1 MNHVNWPNAR
11 TDNQLNTTHAD
22 FAALAPK
29 SQTFVRDL
37 RGEITKYTGGV
48 TRTLIMVPHIEV
60 FHLNKLLIPQV
71 QIGIQ
76 LYFNPVELW
85 SLQYAGAVA
94 FRPDPEHVKVKLYL
108 CQIRLNPSV
117 YRELMSDMTK
127 KIVSYPTVRSEIRT
141 YNIAR
146 NTLHYEINN
155 PFQNRLP
162 NMVIVGLVTSMAFNG
177 AVDENPFSLRQFN
190 LVSIEENN
198 PDGDWGE
205 DEEEVVVVGEIRHRL
220 PRTTTRAMCRP
231 LVDEDL
237 DA

>member
-1 MNHVNWPNAR
+1 
-11 TDNQLNTTHAD
+11 
-22 FAALAPK
+22 
-29 SQTFVRDL
+29 
-37 RGEITKYTGGV
+37 
-48 TRTLIMVPHIEV
+48 MVPHIEV

-85 SLQYAGAVA
+85 SLQYAGGVA
-94 FRPDPEHVKVKLYL
+94 FRLDPEDVKVKLYL

-141 YNIAR
+141 YNMAR

-155 PFQNRLP
+155 QFQNRLP

-177 AVDENPFSLRQFN
+177 AVAENPFSFRQFN
-190 LVSIEENN
+190 LVSIKQVVR
-198 PDGDWGE
+198 GE
-205 DEEEVVVVGEIRHRL
+205 TYPYE
-220 PRTTTRAMCRP
+220 P
-231 LVDEDL
+231 LVMMRNNGSKDMRGYRQFLQATGSLCKSRGNLVQAD
-237 DA
+237 D